1 MSGNNLFTGYRVGNS
16 GTTFV
21 SHLQFADDTLILGE
35 KSWANIRAMRDVLL
49 LFQVLSGLKV
59 SFAKSLLVGAN
70 VATSWLN
77 EAVMA
82 LNCKVGSIPFMYL
95 GLPIGG
101 NARRLSFWE
110 QLINRFKSRLSV
122 WKLKHLSLGGRL
134 ILLRYVLSSLPVYA
148 LSFFKAPSGIV
159 SSIESISDFFFFG
172 SDDHRKIFWVDWNT
186 VCSSKEVGGLGVR
199 RIMEFNTALLG
210 KWCWRELEDAH
221 NLWCRVLSARYGIGG
236 GRLMGGGRDA
246 YAMCR
251 EEWFT
256 NHVRRTV
263 GNGRNTLFWVD
274 VWLGGEAF
282 SVRFNRLYCR
292 WIGRYQCLICVR

>member
-134 ILLRYVLSSLPVYA
+134 VLLKSVLSSLPVYA
-148 LSFFKAPSGIV
+148 LSFFKAPSV
-159 SSIESISDFFFFG
+159 
-172 SDDHRKIFWVDWNT
+172 
-186 VCSSKEVGGLGVR
+186 VR
-199 RIMEFNTALLG
+199 R
-210 KWCWRELEDAH
+210 LE
-221 NLWCRVLSARYGIGG
+221 
-236 GRLMGGGRDA
+236 
-246 YAMCR
+246 
-251 EEWFT
+251 
-256 NHVRRTV
+256 
-263 GNGRNTLFWVD
+263 
-274 VWLGGEAF
+274 VWG
-282 SVRFNRLYCR
+282 
-292 WIGRYQCLICVR
+292 